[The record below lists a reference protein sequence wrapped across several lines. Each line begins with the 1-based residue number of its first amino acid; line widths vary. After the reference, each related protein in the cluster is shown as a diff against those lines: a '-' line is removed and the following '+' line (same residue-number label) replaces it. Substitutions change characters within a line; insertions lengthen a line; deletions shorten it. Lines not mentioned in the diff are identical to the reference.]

1 MYPSTQKEIK
11 FTGQSRYKE
20 DFIDVPKMDEIRLV
34 NSEKITRKEMKQVY
48 NRKNKYCQVDKRG
61 KSRQEKQKY
70 RLKGVSIR

>member
-34 NSEKITRKEMKQVY
+34 NSEKITRKEMKQ
-48 NRKNKYCQVDKRG
+48 
-61 KSRQEKQKY
+61 
-70 RLKGVSIR
+70 